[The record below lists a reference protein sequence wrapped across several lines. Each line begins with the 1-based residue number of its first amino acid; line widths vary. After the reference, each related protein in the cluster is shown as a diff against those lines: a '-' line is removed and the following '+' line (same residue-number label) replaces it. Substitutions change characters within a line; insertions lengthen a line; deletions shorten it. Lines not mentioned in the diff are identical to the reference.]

1 MELEE
6 PPAALM
12 AAATVNLPA
21 IVLSGG
27 PMLDGNYKGKLAGS
41 GTIVWEARKLLSKG
55 KINYDEFMDM
65 VSAAAPS
72 IGHCNTMGTAS
83 SMNSVAEA
91 LGMSLPGYAIIP
103 APYREREQ
111 ISFDTGK
118 RIVGM
123 VHEDLKPSKIMTRKA
138 FENAVIVASAI
149 GGSSNCTTHLTAIAK
164 HMGIKFD
171 LSNWQKL
178 GHEIPLLV
186 NCQPA
191 GEYLMESFYRAG
203 GIPAIMKELIKNKKI
218 HTNII
223 TVTGK
228 TVKENLKRKIEVN
241 RKVIKT
247 FEESLTENAGFLV
260 LKGNF
265 FSSAIMKTSVI
276 SSEFRERYLSDPKHP
291 NVFKG
296 KAVVF
301 EGPEDYH
308 NRINSKKLKITE
320 KSILIIRGCGPVG
333 YPGAAEVVN
342 MQPPD
347 RLLKKGINALP
358 TLGDGR
364 QSGTSESPSIL
375 HVSPESA
382 VGGDLAIIKTGDN
395 MCIDLN
401 KRRVDLLIS
410 KIEFKKRRKKIKVIK
425 FDNQTPWQE
434 ISRSNVG
441 QLEDGACI
449 RSRGLENNLAENFDV
464 TFNKNDEPIPYEKL
478 IDLANQYDGR
488 VVSGWDK
495 FDENFFNKMKGKLK
509 IIATFSVGY
518 DHININSAKE
528 KNIVITNTPDVL
540 NDAVAEITIFLMLA
554 ACRKAYEGV
563 NLVKSDN
570 WKKVK
575 IDFVNFV
582 MGQSMTGKT
591 LGIIGLGRIGRIV
604 AKRAKGFGMK
614 IIYHNRNKLS
624 DKLEDGAKYYN
635 TLNSMMPDCDFVSI
649 HTPATSET
657 KNILN
662 SEAINLLP
670 KHAIVINTSRG
681 STLDDE
687 ALIEALQN
695 NKIYAAGLDVFVDEP
710 NVDERYLKLDNCFL
724 LPHIGSSNYE
734 TRDAMAMLAVININA
749 FFKNDPLPTKVK

>member
-1 MELEE
+1 MKKKNLRSRQWFDNPKDPEMTALYLERYLNYGLTRKELQSGNPIIGIAQSGSDLSPCNRHFLSLSKRIKDGIRREGGIPMEFPTHPIQETGKRPTAMLDRNLSYLSLVEVLYGY
-6 PPAALM
+6 PIDGVVLTTGCDKTTPAALM
-12 AAATVNLPA
+12 AAATVNIPA

-41 GTIVWEARKLLSKG
+41 GTIIWEARKLLGKG
-55 KINYDEFMDM
+55 KINYEEFMNM

-91 LGMSLPGYAIIP
+91 LGMSLPGCAVIP

-118 RIVGM
+118 RIVRM

-149 GGSSNCTTHLTAIAK
+149 GGSSNCTTHLIAIAN
-164 HMGIKFD
+164 HMGVKFD

-178 GHEIPLLV
+178 GHKIPLLV

-203 GIPAIMKELIKNKKI
+203 GIPAIMKELMKHKKI

-223 TVTGK
+223 TVSGK
-228 TVKENLKRKIEVN
+228 TVGENLKKKISIN
-241 RKVIKT
+241 RKVIKS
-247 FEESLTENAGFLV
+247 FKDNLYENAGFLV
-260 LKGNF
+260 MKGNF

-276 SSEFRERYLSDPKHP
+276 SSEFRKRYLSNSDHL
-291 NVFKG
+291 NVFIG

-308 NRINSKKLKITE
+308 KRINSKKLKIDE

-342 MQPPD
+342 MQPPN

-382 VGGDLAIIKTGDN
+382 VGGDLAIVKTGDKIR
-395 MCIDLN
+395 IDLN

-410 KIEFKKRRKKIKVIK
+410 KTEFKKRRKRKKIPKL
-425 FDNQTPWQE
+425 DNQTPWQE

-449 RSRGLENNLAENFDV
+449 RSRGLYMNIAEKKGIPRNN
-464 TFNKNDEPIPYEKL
+464 
-478 IDLANQYDGR
+478 
-488 VVSGWDK
+488 
-495 FDENFFNKMKGKLK
+495 
-509 IIATFSVGY
+509 
-518 DHININSAKE
+518 H
-528 KNIVITNTPDVL
+528 
-540 NDAVAEITIFLMLA
+540 
-554 ACRKAYEGV
+554 
-563 NLVKSDN
+563 
-570 WKKVK
+570 
-575 IDFVNFV
+575 
-582 MGQSMTGKT
+582 
-591 LGIIGLGRIGRIV
+591 
-604 AKRAKGFGMK
+604 
-614 IIYHNRNKLS
+614 
-624 DKLEDGAKYYN
+624 
-635 TLNSMMPDCDFVSI
+635 
-649 HTPATSET
+649 
-657 KNILN
+657 
-662 SEAINLLP
+662 
-670 KHAIVINTSRG
+670 
-681 STLDDE
+681 
-687 ALIEALQN
+687 
-695 NKIYAAGLDVFVDEP
+695 
-710 NVDERYLKLDNCFL
+710 
-724 LPHIGSSNYE
+724 
-734 TRDAMAMLAVININA
+734 
-749 FFKNDPLPTKVK
+749 

>member
-1 MELEE
+1 MKKKNLRSAQWFNNPKDPEMTAIYLERYLNYGLTRKELQSGNPIIGIAQSGSDLSPCNRHFLSLSKRIKDGIRRAGGIPMEFPTHPIQETGKRPTAMLDRNLSYLSLVEVLYGY
-6 PPAALM
+6 PIDGVVLTTGCDKTTPAALM
-12 AAATVNLPA
+12 AAATVNIPA

-41 GTIVWEARKLLSKG
+41 GTIIWEARKLLGKG
-55 KINYDEFMDM
+55 KINYEEFMDM

-91 LGMSLPGYAIIP
+91 LGMSLPGCAVIP

-111 ISFDTGK
+111 VSFDTGK

-123 VHEDLKPSKIMTRKA
+123 VHEDLRPSKIMTRKA

-149 GGSSNCTTHLTAIAK
+149 GGSSNCTTHLIAIAK
-164 HMGIKFD
+164 HMGVKFD

-178 GHEIPLLV
+178 GHKIPLLA

-203 GIPAIMKELIKNKKI
+203 GIPAIMKELMKNKKI

-223 TVTGK
+223 TVSGK
-228 TVKENLKRKIEVN
+228 TVGENLKRKIEIN
-241 RKVIKT
+241 RKVIKS
-247 FEESLTENAGFLV
+247 FKDNLSENAGFLV
-260 LKGNF
+260 MKGNF

-276 SSEFRERYLSDPKHP
+276 SPEFRERYLSDPNHP

-308 NRINSKKLKITE
+308 KRINSKKLKIDE

-375 HVSPESA
+375 HVSPEAA
-382 VGGDLAIIKTGDN
+382 VGGDLAIVKTGDK
-395 MCIDLN
+395 MRIDLN

-410 KIEFKKRRKKIKVIK
+410 KIEFNKRRKRKKIPKL
-425 FDNQTPWQE
+425 DNQTPWQE
-434 ISRSNVG
+434 ISRLNVG

-449 RSRGLENNLAENFDV
+449 RSRGIYMDIAEKKGIPRNN
-464 TFNKNDEPIPYEKL
+464 
-478 IDLANQYDGR
+478 
-488 VVSGWDK
+488 
-495 FDENFFNKMKGKLK
+495 
-509 IIATFSVGY
+509 
-518 DHININSAKE
+518 H
-528 KNIVITNTPDVL
+528 
-540 NDAVAEITIFLMLA
+540 
-554 ACRKAYEGV
+554 
-563 NLVKSDN
+563 
-570 WKKVK
+570 
-575 IDFVNFV
+575 
-582 MGQSMTGKT
+582 
-591 LGIIGLGRIGRIV
+591 
-604 AKRAKGFGMK
+604 
-614 IIYHNRNKLS
+614 
-624 DKLEDGAKYYN
+624 
-635 TLNSMMPDCDFVSI
+635 
-649 HTPATSET
+649 
-657 KNILN
+657 
-662 SEAINLLP
+662 
-670 KHAIVINTSRG
+670 
-681 STLDDE
+681 
-687 ALIEALQN
+687 
-695 NKIYAAGLDVFVDEP
+695 
-710 NVDERYLKLDNCFL
+710 
-724 LPHIGSSNYE
+724 
-734 TRDAMAMLAVININA
+734 
-749 FFKNDPLPTKVK
+749 

>member
-1 MELEE
+1 MKKKNLRSRQWFDNPKDPEMTALYLERYLNYGLTRKELQSGNPIIGIAQSGSDLSPCNRHFLSLSKRIKDGIRKEGGIPMEFPTHPIQETGKRPTAMLDRNLSYLSLVEVLYGY
-6 PPAALM
+6 PIDGVVLTTGCDKTTPAALM
-12 AAATVNLPA
+12 AAATVNIPA

-41 GTIVWEARKLLSKG
+41 GTIIWEARKLLGKG
-55 KINYDEFMDM
+55 KINYEEFMNM

-91 LGMSLPGYAIIP
+91 LGMSLPGCAVIP

-118 RIVGM
+118 RIVRM

-149 GGSSNCTTHLTAIAK
+149 GGSSNCTTHLIAIAK
-164 HMGIKFD
+164 HMGVKFD

-203 GIPAIMKELIKNKKI
+203 GIPAIMKELMKHKKI

-223 TVTGK
+223 TVSGK
-228 TVKENLKRKIEVN
+228 TVGENLKKKITIN
-241 RKVIKT
+241 RKVIKS
-247 FEESLTENAGFLV
+247 FKDNLSENAGFLV
-260 LKGNF
+260 MKGNF

-276 SSEFRERYLSDPKHP
+276 SSEFRKRYLSNSNHL
-291 NVFKG
+291 NVFIG

-308 NRINSKKLKITE
+308 KRINNKKLKIDE
-320 KSILIIRGCGPVG
+320 RSILIIRGCGPVG

-382 VGGDLAIIKTGDN
+382 VGGDLAIVKTGDK
-395 MCIDLN
+395 MRIDLN

-410 KIEFKKRRKKIKVIK
+410 KAEFKKRRKRKKIPKL
-425 FDNQTPWQE
+425 DNQTPWQE

-449 RSRGLENNLAENFDV
+449 RSRGL
-464 TFNKNDEPIPYEKL
+464 Y
-478 IDLANQYDGR
+478 
-488 VVSGWDK
+488 
-495 FDENFFNKMKGKLK
+495 
-509 IIATFSVGY
+509 
-518 DHININSAKE
+518 INIAE
-528 KNIVITNTPDVL
+528 K
-540 NDAVAEITIFLMLA
+540 
-554 ACRKAYEGV
+554 K
-563 NLVKSDN
+563 
-570 WKKVK
+570 
-575 IDFVNFV
+575 
-582 MGQSMTGKT
+582 
-591 LGIIGLGRIGRIV
+591 GIP
-604 AKRAKGFGMK
+604 
-614 IIYHNRNKLS
+614 RN
-624 DKLEDGAKYYN
+624 N
-635 TLNSMMPDCDFVSI
+635 
-649 HTPATSET
+649 H
-657 KNILN
+657 
-662 SEAINLLP
+662 
-670 KHAIVINTSRG
+670 
-681 STLDDE
+681 
-687 ALIEALQN
+687 
-695 NKIYAAGLDVFVDEP
+695 
-710 NVDERYLKLDNCFL
+710 
-724 LPHIGSSNYE
+724 
-734 TRDAMAMLAVININA
+734 
-749 FFKNDPLPTKVK
+749 